1 MDLHFDLTQTQH
13 VSVLVDAGIEAKLPT
28 LVQSLAPDGVVVV
41 YDSALEGL
49 AERIGESLGAN
60 TILPVEATETAKQL
74 TVAGKLAEQLH
85 AAKATRATVMVAVGG
100 GTLTDLAGF
109 VAAVAGIWHGE
120 MLPTNAG
127 IGFALAAVP
136 AALFLIF
143 IYRQDRIE
151 PEPMGLVLGV
161 FALGGLLCWGAV
173 VPLEHQVFGV
183 GGWEH
188 RGGLAPWVSSIGV
201 SGTLHMLAV
210 FVAVR
215 YTVFQTTEFDE
226 PIDGVVYAVAAGLG
240 LATVDNI
247 AFVVQQDQVL
257 PLAGAAAIANTTL
270 IDVAA
275 SAILGFGLSRLRFE
289 KGSTPIFVL
298 TFLWAAALHGALHEL
313 VIVAGTRGSTFD
325 PLLAFGVTLGMSLI
339 VLVGAQRMAVHFAR
353 EQLADPPGDSDLTT
367 EEEALDAA

>member
-1 MDLHFDLTQTQH
+1 MGGKRASRGEEHR
-13 VSVLVDAGIEAKLPT
+13 
-28 LVQSLAPDGVVVV
+28 
-41 YDSALEGL
+41 LEGIRCCVCHRYFGTEEIRFL
-49 AERIGESLGAN
+49 GDRPFCEPHAERAM
-60 TILPVEATETAKQL
+60 EATETDWTRTGVVEAFF
-74 TVAGKLAEQLH
+74 LA
-85 AAKATRATVMVAVGG
+85 A
-100 GTLTDLAGF
+100 F
-109 VAAVAGIWHGE
+109 VAAVAGFWNGE
-120 MLPTNAG
+120 MLPTSAG
-127 IGFALAAVP
+127 IGFMLAAVP

-151 PEPMGLVLGV
+151 PEPIGVVLGV

-173 VPLEHQVFGV
+173 VPLEQQIFAV
-183 GGWEH
+183 GEWEH
-188 RGGLAPWVSSIGV
+188 RGGIAPWVSSVGV

-247 AFVVQQDQVL
+247 AFVMQHDQVL

-289 KGSTPIFVL
+289 EGSTPAFLL
-298 TFLWAAALHGALHEL
+298 TFLWAVALHGALHEL

-353 EQLADPPGDSDLTT
+353 EQLEAEHDDDDAPLQ
-367 EEEALDAA
+367 EEALDAA

>member
-1 MDLHFDLTQTQH
+1 ME
-13 VSVLVDAGIEAKLPT
+13 GIRCCVCHRYFGTEEIRFLGDRPFC
-28 LVQSLAPDGVVVV
+28 
-41 YDSALEGL
+41 EEH
-49 AERIGESLGAN
+49 AERAL
-60 TILPVEATETAKQL
+60 EATETDWTRSGIIEAL
-74 TVAGKLAEQLH
+74 LLA
-85 AAKATRATVMVAVGG
+85 AFVG
-100 GTLTDLAGF
+100 A
-109 VAAVAGIWHGE
+109 VAAIWNGE

-127 IGFALAAVP
+127 IGFALAAIP
-136 AALFLIF
+136 AALFLVF

-173 VPLEHQVFGV
+173 VPLEHQVFAV
-183 GGWEH
+183 GEWEH
-188 RGGLAPWVSSIGV
+188 RGGLAPWVSSVGV

-247 AFVVQQDQVL
+247 AFVVQHDHVL

-289 KGSTPIFVL
+289 KGSTPVFVV
-298 TFLWAAALHGALHEL
+298 TFLWAAALHGGLHEL
-313 VIVAGTRGSTFD
+313 VIVAGTRGATFD
-325 PLLAFGVTLGMSLI
+325 PLLAFGVTLGMSLV

-353 EQLADPPGDSDLTT
+353 EQLADAEAAPI
-367 EEEALDAA
+367 EEEAFDVA

>member
-1 MDLHFDLTQTQH
+1 ME
-13 VSVLVDAGIEAKLPT
+13 GIRCCVCHRYFGTEEIRFLGDRPFCE
-28 LVQSLAPDGVVVV
+28 PH
-41 YDSALEGL
+41 
-49 AERIGESLGAN
+49 AERALG
-60 TILPVEATETAKQL
+60 ATETDW
-74 TVAGKLAEQLH
+74 
-85 AAKATRATVMVAVGG
+85 TRSGVIEA
-100 GTLTDLAGF
+100 LLLAGF
-109 VAAVAGIWHGE
+109 VAAVAGFWHGE

-136 AALFLIF
+136 AALFLTF

-151 PEPMGLVLGV
+151 PEPMGIVLGV
-161 FALGGLLCWGAV
+161 VALGGLLCWGAV
-173 VPLEHQVFGV
+173 VPLEHEVFAV
-183 GGWEH
+183 GDWEH
-188 RGGLAPWVSSIGV
+188 RGGLASWVASVGV

-226 PIDGVVYAVAAGLG
+226 PIDGIVYAVAAGVG

-247 AFVVQQDQVL
+247 AFVMQHDHVL

-289 KGSTPIFVL
+289 QGSTPVFVL
-298 TFLWAAALHGALHEL
+298 TFLWAAAIHGALHEL
-313 VIVAGTRGSTFD
+313 VIVAGTQGATFD
-325 PLLAFGVTLGMSLI
+325 PLLAFGVTLAMALI

-353 EQLADPPGDSDLTT
+353 EQLGDAPADDAPVA